1 MAIDYISLYPHVF
14 YFISRY
20 FDLWT
25 MCHHFCLVKSS
36 RLMAKPLFFTM
47 FLLNTK
53 RVAHQMTSLKLFM
66 FCRSRNKGALLGS
79 PVKGVMCGR
88 YGRGDMGE
96 QKGRRRWGIWFCE
109 LEQNPSNYRMRPPVD
124 SLQLPYFF
132 GWILWFMV
140 DNWGAP
146 SSISIYIYICSMQW
160 FGESVSEVWIFI
172 DIQFMFIFVVG
183 K

>member
-47 FLLNTK
+47 FVLNTK
-53 RVAHQMTSLKLFM
+53 RVAHHMTSLKLFM
-66 FCRSRNKGALLGS
+66 FCRSPEQRG
-79 PVKGVMCGR
+79 PFGVIGE
-88 YGRGDMGE
+88 RGDVRKIWTWRHGGNRRDGE
-96 QKGRRRWGIWFCE
+96 DEESGSV
-109 LEQNPSNYRMRPPVD
+109 NSNKTHRTTGCGPQSIAFSYLIC
-124 SLQLPYFF
+124 S

-146 SSISIYIYICSMQW
+146 SSISIYIYIY
-160 FGESVSEVWIFI
+160 IYL
-172 DIQFMFIFVVG
+172 
-183 K
+183 